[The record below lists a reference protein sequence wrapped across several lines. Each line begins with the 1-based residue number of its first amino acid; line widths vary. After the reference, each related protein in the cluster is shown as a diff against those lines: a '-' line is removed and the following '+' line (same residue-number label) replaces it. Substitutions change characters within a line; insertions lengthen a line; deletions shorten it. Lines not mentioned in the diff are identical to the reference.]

1 MCVMTW
7 QCKCWVMSLVVTVT
21 HGALFPCKRA
31 RSFDRNTAVGR
42 TETIEYV
49 GQHEFDA
56 AYIPKAITWVVGL
69 LEGVGGVIFIFTAET
84 LR

>member
-1 MCVMTW
+1 MAVQMLGHVTCCHSYTW
-7 QCKCWVMSLVVTVT
+7 CT
-21 HGALFPCKRA
+21 FPVWK
-31 RSFDRNTAVGR
+31 SQKLWRNTAVGR

-49 GQHEFDA
+49 GQREFDA